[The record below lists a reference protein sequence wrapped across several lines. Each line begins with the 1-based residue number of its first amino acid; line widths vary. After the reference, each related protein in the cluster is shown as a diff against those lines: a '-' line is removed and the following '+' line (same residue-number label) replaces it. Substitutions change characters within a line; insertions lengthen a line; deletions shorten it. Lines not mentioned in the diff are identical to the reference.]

1 MGKDPDFL
9 GLGGYHGSDSGEA
22 SSSGTSSS
30 EDSDDQSLDS
40 AELRAAEAQQRLKDF
55 GESHQ
60 ELRATTKLPSAAD
73 AFDEVSRP
81 AFLDPEATRPLAV
94 SSTHGLASGAG
105 AAAAG
110 GQGRGPR
117 GKAAASADFDVS
129 RLAPALKGQQQQTD
143 KRGPPGAV
151 IEGKAKRYKL
161 EDGPEATQQYTA
173 AQIAMMGGNAEQ
185 LLQEQQEQQGGKAA
199 RGPATKP
206 MEVTEF
212 LDKGLGGAVLPRK
225 QQDRKDKEKL
235 KRAAGQSTHA
245 QWKTEAEMFE
255 SRVSE
260 FTLPNGLHFIVL
272 ERHNAP
278 VVSCHTHARVGAYV
292 EEEGS
297 TGLAH
302 LLEHMAFKGTPRIG
316 SRDWRAEQPLLAAQ
330 DEVFYELRQL
340 QQQAAASGASASRSS
355 HMQQLQERLDKLK
368 VEAQQLVVP
377 NAFGSMLQE
386 AGAVGLNAATS
397 HDNTRYYMSL
407 PANKLELW
415 FALESERFQ
424 VPVLRELYTE
434 KEVIGEERRARWE
447 NNPMGRFTY
456 DYLLQALDNPY
467 RRPVIG
473 FADDFDRF
481 GSHEVASFFSRYY
494 HPANLTISVVA
505 ADVLTG
511 GRSARL
517 IKQLVLRGS
526 CLSAS
531 VLVGYPGDLHP
542 GLALVTAVPPAGGDM
557 QRFSTELQQQLD
569 ALAQDGPTPAELGRV
584 KASARAALLSALTS
598 NGSMSSL
605 LASYHSVTG
614 SWRGVL
620 QELADVDSLRGPEV
634 AEVAG
639 QVFGEENR
647 FTGLGLPL

>member
-1 MGKDPDFL
+1 M
-9 GLGGYHGSDSGEA
+9 
-22 SSSGTSSS
+22 
-30 EDSDDQSLDS
+30 Q
-40 AELRAAEAQQRLKDF
+40 
-55 GESHQ
+55 
-60 ELRATTKLPSAAD
+60 
-73 AFDEVSRP
+73 
-81 AFLDPEATRPLAV
+81 
-94 SSTHGLASGAG
+94 
-105 AAAAG
+105 
-110 GQGRGPR
+110 
-117 GKAAASADFDVS
+117 
-129 RLAPALKGQQQQTD
+129 
-143 KRGPPGAV
+143 
-151 IEGKAKRYKL
+151 
-161 EDGPEATQQYTA
+161 
-173 AQIAMMGGNAEQ
+173 
-185 LLQEQQEQQGGKAA
+185 
-199 RGPATKP
+199 
-206 MEVTEF
+206 
-212 LDKGLGGAVLPRK
+212 
-225 QQDRKDKEKL
+225 
-235 KRAAGQSTHA
+235 
-245 QWKTEAEMFE
+245 FE

-494 HPANLTISVVA
+494 HPANLTISVVGDVDPGRVQQLAEKYFGSWTAPAGAVTLDSSIQRLAAEPLPQPAVVAAAAPAAVGGAAAGVAVAAVGVAAAAPLAQLGAASAVGSTSTKQDGSSSLVWDRSGAGSSSSSSSREFSQRTAAGPLLVMGYYRPSVTGRRGTAMEVA

>member
-1 MGKDPDFL
+1 MQHHATQCIAMGKDPDFL

-30 EDSDDQSLDS
+30 EDSDDQSLNS

-206 MEVTEF
+206 MAVTEF

-245 QWKTEAEMFE
+245 QWKTEAEM
-255 SRVSE
+255 V
-260 FTLPNGLHFIVL
+260 
-272 ERHNAP
+272 
-278 VVSCHTHARVGAYV
+278 
-292 EEEGS
+292 
-297 TGLAH
+297 
-302 LLEHMAFKGTPRIG
+302 
-316 SRDWRAEQPLLAAQ
+316 
-330 DEVFYELRQL
+330 LRQ
-340 QQQAAASGASASRSS
+340 Q
-355 HMQQLQERLDKLK
+355 
-368 VEAQQLVVP
+368 
-377 NAFGSMLQE
+377 
-386 AGAVGLNAATS
+386 
-397 HDNTRYYMSL
+397 
-407 PANKLELW
+407 
-415 FALESERFQ
+415 
-424 VPVLRELYTE
+424 
-434 KEVIGEERRARWE
+434 
-447 NNPMGRFTY
+447 Y
-456 DYLLQALDNPY
+456 D
-467 RRPVIG
+467 
-473 FADDFDRF
+473 
-481 GSHEVASFFSRYY
+481 
-494 HPANLTISVVA
+494 
-505 ADVLTG
+505 
-511 GRSARL
+511 
-517 IKQLVLRGS
+517 
-526 CLSAS
+526 
-531 VLVGYPGDLHP
+531 
-542 GLALVTAVPPAGGDM
+542 
-557 QRFSTELQQQLD
+557 
-569 ALAQDGPTPAELGRV
+569 
-584 KASARAALLSALTS
+584 
-598 NGSMSSL
+598 
-605 LASYHSVTG
+605 
-614 SWRGVL
+614 
-620 QELADVDSLRGPEV
+620 
-634 AEVAG
+634 
-639 QVFGEENR
+639 
-647 FTGLGLPL
+647 